1 MSAAGVVTTER
12 IGAVARITMQR
23 AEVRNAQDTA
33 WILALD
39 DAMRAAAADDA
50 VRVVILAGA
59 GPSFSSGHDL
69 KAVVGEARDDAWRKL
84 RRTPEGRYKHER
96 ELYVDKCLAI
106 YHLPKPTIAQV
117 QGHCVAAGL
126 MLAAMCDLIVA
137 ADDALFANP
146 VLRMTG
152 AGVELLVEPWELGFR
167 KAKEFLWTGDAIDAR
182 EAWRLGL
189 VNRIVPRKRLAA
201 ETLALAERIALVPP
215 VTASLVKE
223 SLNQTA
229 ALMGKEHA
237 WRYHFMVHQFMHG
250 TKTATDALRAR
261 KKSGSMKRMLAER
274 DRAFA
279 PARSRSARSQRER

>member
-1 MSAAGVVTTER
+1 MSAAGIVTSER

-23 AEVRNAQDTA
+23 AEVRNAQNTA
-33 WILALD
+33 LILALD
-39 DAMRAAAADDA
+39 DAMRAAAADEG
-50 VRVVILAGA
+50 VHVVILAGA

-69 KAVVGEARDDAWRKL
+69 KAVVGQAREDAWRKL

-96 ELYVDKCLAI
+96 ELYVEKCLAI

-137 ADDALFANP
+137 ADDAVFANP

-189 VNRIVPRKRLAA
+189 VNRIAPRKRLAA
-201 ETLALAERIALVPP
+201 ETLTLAERIALVPP

-261 KKSGSMKRMLAER
+261 KKSGSMKRMLADR

-279 PARSRSARSQRER
+279 PSRGRGGR

>member
-1 MSAAGVVTTER
+1 VSDAGVVTTAR

-23 AEVRNAQDTA
+23 AEVRNAQNTA
-33 WILALD
+33 LILALD
-39 DAMRAAAADDA
+39 DAMRAAAADDG

-137 ADDALFANP
+137 ADDAVFANP

-189 VNRIVPRKRLAA
+189 VNRVVARKRLAA

>member
-1 MSAAGVVTTER
+1 VSDAGVVTTER

-23 AEVRNAQDTA
+23 AEVRNAQNTEL
-33 WILALD
+33 ILALD
-39 DAMRAAAADDA
+39 DAMRAAAADDR
-50 VRVVILAGA
+50 VHVVILAGA

-69 KAVVGEARDDAWRKL
+69 KAVVGQARDDAWRKL

-137 ADDALFANP
+137 ADDAVFANP

-223 SLNQTA
+223 SLNQAA

-274 DRAFA
+274 DRAFT
-279 PARSRSARSQRER
+279 PARGRGGR

>member
-1 MSAAGVVTTER
+1 MSAAGIVTSER

-23 AEVRNAQDTA
+23 AEVRNAQNTEL
-33 WILALD
+33 ILALD
-39 DAMRAAAADDA
+39 DAMRAAAADDG
-50 VRVVILAGA
+50 VHVVILAGA

-69 KAVVGEARDDAWRKL
+69 KAVVGQAREDAWRKL

-137 ADDALFANP
+137 ADDAVFANP

-189 VNRIVPRKRLAA
+189 VNRVVPRKRLAA
-201 ETLALAERIALVPP
+201 ETLALAQRIALVPP

-250 TKTATDALRAR
+250 TKTAADALRAR
-261 KKSGSMKRMLAER
+261 KKSGSIKRMLAER

-279 PARSRSARSQRER
+279 PARSRGARSRGER

>member
-1 MSAAGVVTTER
+1 MAAPVVTTER
-12 IGAVARITMQR
+12 LGAVARITMNR
-23 AEVRNAQDTA
+23 PEVRNAQSTEL
-33 WILALD
+33 ILALD
-39 DAMRAAAADDA
+39 DAMRAAATDEA

-69 KAVVGEARDDAWRKL
+69 KPVVGETKADAWRKL
-84 RRTPEGRYKHER
+84 RRTPEGRFRHER

-137 ADDALFANP
+137 ADDAVFANP

-152 AGVELLVEPWELGFR
+152 AGVELLVEPWELGVR
-167 KAKEFLWTGDAIDAR
+167 KAKEFLWTGDPMDAR

-201 ETLALAERIALVPP
+201 ETLALAERVALVPP

-223 SLNQTA
+223 SINQTA

-250 TKTATDALRAR
+250 TKTATDALAVRR
-261 KKSGSMKRMLAER
+261 KSGSMKAMLAAR
-274 DRAFA
+274 DHAFRA
-279 PARSRSARSQRER
+279 PRGRAR

>member
-1 MSAAGVVTTER
+1 VSDGGVVTTER
-12 IGAVARITMQR
+12 IGAVARITMRR

-33 WILALD
+33 LILALD

-137 ADDALFANP
+137 ADDAMFANP

-189 VNRIVPRKRLAA
+189 VNRIAPRKRLAA
-201 ETLALAERIALVPP
+201 ETLTLAERIALVPP

-274 DRAFA
+274 DRAFT
-279 PARSRSARSQRER
+279 PGRSRGTRSQRER